1 MDTGARDFRDPAT
14 RPSVAWFA
22 ALPSRAR
29 EPVDPAA
36 LVAFRVLFGL
46 LGVIAALRFL
56 AHGWVARMF
65 VEPTFHFRYFGFG
78 WVRALPEPWTT
89 MAFVALAV
97 LAACVALGFAYRV
110 AAPLYFLLF
119 SYLELVDVTNYL
131 NHYYLVS
138 LLALL
143 LSVLPLHRA
152 GSLDARLWPA
162 LRVASFPRWMLWLL
176 RFQVGV
182 VYVGAGLAKL
192 QPDWLLHGQPLGI
205 WLAARTHLP
214 LVGPWLN
221 VPAVALAMSWGGF
234 LYDLTLPLWLSLRR
248 TRPFAYLAAILFHGA
263 VGVLFQIGMFPLIMV
278 VAATVFFEPSWPRAW
293 LTRLAP
299 RALEAFDARGPAVR
313 PLAHPAWRGA
323 AQALLAAYCAVQIA
337 LPLRSTLYGGDVLWH
352 EQGMRW
358 SWRVMVREK
367 NGSVSFRVRMDGD
380 ARERI
385 VSPRRYLTSVQERE
399 MSTQPDLILQL
410 AHHIAAELR
419 AAGHRDVE
427 VRADALVSL
436 NGRAPARLLDP
447 RVDLAQVDDGFA
459 PAPWILP
466 APAEP
471 PIRLRRPR
479 GPHRPSSA
487 VALGERE

>member
-1 MDTGARDFRDPAT
+1 MELSDRVHRDAAT
-14 RPSVAWFA
+14 SPLRAWLA
-22 ALPSRAR
+22 SLPRRAR
-29 EPVDPAA
+29 EPVDPAS
-36 LVAFRVLFGL
+36 LVVFRVLFGA
-46 LGVIAALRFL
+46 LGVIAAVRFL
-56 AHGWVARMF
+56 ANGWVARMY
-65 VEPTFHFRYFGFG
+65 VEPSFHFRYFGFS
-78 WVRALPEPWTT
+78 WVQALPEPWTT
-89 MAFVALAV
+89 TAFVVLAV
-97 LAACVALGFAYRV
+97 LAACVALGVAYRL

-119 SYLELVDVTNYL
+119 TYLELVDVTNYL

-152 GSLDARLWPA
+152 GSLDVRLRPA

-214 LVGPWLN
+214 LVGPWLD

-248 TRPFAYLAAILFHGA
+248 TRPFAYLAAVVFHAA

-293 LTRLAP
+293 LARFLP
-299 RALEAFDARGPAVR
+299 RALPTFDAQGPRVSPMTHRATR
-313 PLAHPAWRGA
+313 TL
-323 AQALLAAYCAVQIA
+323 AQALLAAFCVAQIA
-337 LPLRSTLYGGDVLWH
+337 LPLRSVLYGGDVLWH

-367 NGSVSFRVRMDGD
+367 NGSVSFRVRMDGA

-385 VSPRRYLTSVQERE
+385 VSPRRYLTSAQERE

-410 AHHIAAELR
+410 AHHLAAELR
-419 AAGHRDVE
+419 AQGHRDVE

-447 RVDLAQVDDGFA
+447 RVDLTKIDDGLA
-459 PAPWILP
+459 PAAWILP

-471 PIRLRRPR
+471 PIHLRRPR
-479 GPHRPSSA
+479 GTLRSSPT
-487 VALGERE
+487 VALGDRE